1 MAQTQPV
8 VAIVDDDVFI
18 QRALARL
25 LYAAGWQA
33 VMFTSAEAFLR
44 TEMQASPDC
53 LVLDV
58 WLPGMTGVELLE
70 HLTATGTALPAVII
84 TGRDDLQVRMRA
96 MQAGAVA
103 YLLKPLDGQELLQTL
118 QETLDGREA
127 QGEEKG

>member
-1 MAQTQPV
+1 M
-8 VAIVDDDVFI
+8 VAIVEDDGSI

-33 VMFTSAEAFLR
+33 VTFPSAEAFLQ
-44 TEMQASPDC
+44 TGMEVSPDC

-70 HLTATGTALPAVII
+70 HLAATDNTLPAIII
-84 TGRDDLQVRMRA
+84 TGRDDLQMRMRA

-103 YLLKPLDGQELLQTL
+103 YLLKPLDGQELLQAL
-118 QETLDGREA
+118 QEALNGGYLRDCS
-127 QGEEKG
+127 

>member
-1 MAQTQPV
+1 MSETHHV
-8 VAIVDDDVFI
+8 VAIVDDDVLI

-33 VMFTSAEAFLR
+33 VTFTSAEAFLQ
-44 TEMQASPDC
+44 TGMQALPDC

-70 HLTATGTALPAVII
+70 HLVATGRTLPAVII
-84 TGRDDLQVRMRA
+84 TARDDLQMRLRA

-103 YLLKPLDGQELLQTL
+103 YILKPLDGQELLQAL
-118 QETLDGREA
+118 QEALDGRRLSDSS
-127 QGEEKG
+127 